1 MPQKPL
7 EELFAASS
15 LKNFPKRQIVI
26 YEGDPP
32 DNIYF
37 IAEGYVKVY
46 NILGSGAQRII
57 FIYGPGDVFPLTSY
71 LSQAGVVRY
80 FYECITPVKLR
91 ILPAGELEKLIQN
104 NISTGESLIRYTY
117 SVNQQF
123 FQRIDTL
130 AAKEAKRKVVSL
142 LLFLVSKTG
151 TPGDKSK
158 IQIPLTSQD
167 IGDMCGLTRETAS
180 AQMQRLRNSGILIGF
195 KSVTVNVPKLE
206 NLREQL
212 DLPSAN

>member
-1 MPQKPL
+1 MQDKPL
-7 EELFAASS
+7 DELFASS
-15 LKNFPKRQIVI
+15 PLRRFPRRQIVI

-37 IAEGYVKVY
+37 ITEGYVKVY

-80 FYECITPVKLR
+80 FYECVSDTQLR
-91 ILPAGELEKLIQN
+91 VLPAGELEKKIKDD
-104 NISTGESLIRYTY
+104 ISTGESLIRYTY
-117 SVNQQF
+117 GINQQF

-151 TPGDKSK
+151 TPGDQSQ

-167 IGDMCGLTRETAS
+167 VADMCGLTRETAS
-180 AQMQRLRNSGILIGF
+180 SQMHKLRNIGVITGF
-195 KSVTVNVPKLE
+195 KAISANVPKLE
-206 NLREQL
+206 KLREQL
-212 DLPSAN
+212 DLPESS